1 MSVWKEIFRDVL
13 FENKNPVSAVQEF
26 SAESETV
33 KEKEKFVGSR
43 QMSKNSCGQSQ
54 FQFSTAILTGIC
66 GGSRGHRKLFC
77 TKMWF
82 IPEVTFTKQVGQGK
96 EVPESAKGN
105 FA

>member
-1 MSVWKEIFRDVL
+1 MSISNPESSAKQIIFVL

-54 FQFSTAILTGIC
+54 FQFSSIRRFFVDWIAFEIYCLDLHQ
-66 GGSRGHRKLFC
+66 RL
-77 TKMWF
+77 
-82 IPEVTFTKQVGQGK
+82 
-96 EVPESAKGN
+96 
-105 FA
+105 

>member
-1 MSVWKEIFRDVL
+1 M

-66 GGSRGHRKLFC
+66 EGSRGQRKLFC

>member
-1 MSVWKEIFRDVL
+1 M

-66 GGSRGHRKLFC
+66 EGSRGQRTLFC

-82 IPEVTFTKQVGQGK
+82 IREVTFTK
-96 EVPESAKGN
+96 
-105 FA
+105 